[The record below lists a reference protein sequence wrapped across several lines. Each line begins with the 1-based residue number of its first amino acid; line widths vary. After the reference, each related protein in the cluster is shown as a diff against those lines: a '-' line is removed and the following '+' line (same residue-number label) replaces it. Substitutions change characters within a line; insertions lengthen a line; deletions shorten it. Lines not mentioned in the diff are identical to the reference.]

1 MRTPMLLL
9 TVLAAAGC
17 ANTNQT
23 TEPVIWAGAMQDE
36 NYEIKGKP
44 ETGGG
49 AMAGYNSAGGE
60 VNPQSLEEQAI
71 GSPQVHYHY
80 HTHNHHH
87 PGGSYSIAGAPHVTT
102 SFNGYAHPAYMVPH
116 HPAMQNP
123 ASPYANN
130 PNGGNAANPYTSGWQ
145 GGNPY
150 YNHGG
155 NWAPG
160 EFNPWANNGTG
171 SIEE

>member
-23 TEPVIWAGAMQDE
+23 SEPMIWAGAMQDE

-44 ETGGG
+44 EAGGG
-49 AMAGYNSAGGE
+49 AQAGYNGPGGE
-60 VNPQSLEEQAI
+60 VNPQSLESQAI
-71 GSPQVHYHY
+71 GSPQIHYHY
-80 HTHNHHH
+80 HTHHHYH
-87 PGGSYSIAGAPHVTT
+87 PGGSYSIAGAPHMTT

-116 HPAMQNP
+116 HAAMQNP
-123 ASPYANN
+123 TSPYAHS

-150 YNHGG
+150 YRGG
-155 NWAPG
+155 SWAPG
-160 EFNPWANNGTG
+160 DFNPWANNGTG
-171 SIEE
+171 SINE